1 MLQQG
6 MKNKYNKQ
14 QLTTTI
20 RLYFP
25 GVGRTGVIKSYITKM
40 KTQNVTSQ
48 GGKSTYYADVLYI
61 ILSGTYEQ
69 EQIKK
74 NPIYSKI

>member
-25 GVGRTGVIKSYITKM
+25 GEGQTDVIKSRITKM

-48 GGKSTYYADVLYI
+48 GG
-61 ILSGTYEQ
+61 
-69 EQIKK
+69 
-74 NPIYSKI
+74 